1 MGRKSKRKHHPDPED
16 VAKADRKELNS
27 LCTQLL
33 EGQFKILKKKLTLSQ
48 TTAIHIMIDLE
59 QVQNRISHIN
69 DVVVILVSRT
79 ACGIYSAVVSK
90 TP

>member
-33 EGQFKILKKKLTLSQ
+33 EGQFKIKEINSLSQ
-48 TTAIHIMIDLE
+48 TAVIHMMIDLE
-59 QVQNRISHIN
+59 QVQNRISCIN
-69 DVVVILVSRT
+69 DVDVILVCRP
-79 ACGIYSAVVSK
+79 AVASK
-90 TP
+90 TPWEK